1 MRGNA
6 PGRVSPLTPA
16 LSPEGRGGA
25 YHGGPTVPAPL
36 YRRRDWFARIDWFVL
51 ACVAGLV
58 AFGVIF
64 VASAQRAESD
74 RLAKQLIWIGLGVV
88 AFVGAVYVD
97 YTRLMRHAYELYA
110 VGIVLLIA
118 VLFQR
123 PVNNA
128 TSWFDL
134 RFFKIQPSEFVK
146 LLWILAIARYL
157 ATREN
162 YKRLSG
168 LWVPLVMTLVPLGLI
183 LKQPDLGTAM
193 IFVPAL
199 FAMLYAANARLPH
212 LAAVG
217 GSGIAGAAVLWMALM
232 RGYQKRRILA
242 WLNPQEYSATD
253 AYQMMQSLKAIGSG
267 GFFGH
272 GLGRGELNK
281 LNLVPVKDT
290 DLIFTVV
297 AEEWG
302 FVGCVALL
310 VIMGLLI
317 TSCFEVARRTRE
329 PQGRLIAVGVTSLL
343 AFQAI
348 VNTWVAVGLLPTT
361 GVTLPFVSYGGS
373 SMISCFIGIGLVV
386 NVGLRRHATLARDPF
401 ST

>member
-1 MRGNA
+1 M
-6 PGRVSPLTPA
+6 
-16 LSPEGRGGA
+16 
-25 YHGGPTVPAPL
+25 PAPL

-51 ACVAGLV
+51 GCVAGLV

-64 VASAQRAESD
+64 VASAQSAGSD

-97 YTRLMRHAYELYA
+97 YVRLMRHAYELYA

-118 VLFQR
+118 VLFTR

-128 TSWFDL
+128 CSWFDL
-134 RFFKIQPSEFVK
+134 HFFKIQPSEFVK

-199 FAMLYAANARLPH
+199 FALLYAANARLPH

-232 RGYQKRRILA
+232 RGYQKRRIHA
-242 WLNPQEYSATD
+242 WLNPQ
-253 AYQMMQSLKAIGSG
+253 
-267 GFFGH
+267 
-272 GLGRGELNK
+272 
-281 LNLVPVKDT
+281 
-290 DLIFTVV
+290 
-297 AEEWG
+297 
-302 FVGCVALL
+302 
-310 VIMGLLI
+310 
-317 TSCFEVARRTRE
+317 
-329 PQGRLIAVGVTSLL
+329 
-343 AFQAI
+343 
-348 VNTWVAVGLLPTT
+348 
-361 GVTLPFVSYGGS
+361 
-373 SMISCFIGIGLVV
+373 
-386 NVGLRRHATLARDPF
+386 
-401 ST
+401 